1 MNPVLLQAATRPGL
15 DPWQLILDATPVV
28 KVVLMVLVLMALVCW
43 YIIGAKLVRLR
54 KVRAQSQRFLRSFWT
69 EEQTGHWDEATMND
83 LSVQASACSGSPDT
97 LP

>member
-54 KVRAQSQRFLRSFWT
+54 KVRAQSRRFLRSGLT
-69 EEQTGHWDEATMND
+69 CYSCKRQRKHDRGQDR
-83 LSVQASACSGSPDT
+83 CGP
-97 LP
+97 